1 MAKTG
6 DGESLGTAEGAV
18 MGRAAHALHAE
29 DPVLDDHWAIHL
41 LGEASRAQVTSPDYL
56 ALSIERAGFDASRIL
71 AIGVGALRYAEDEVE
86 RCVAR
91 GVGQYVILGAG
102 FDTFALRRADLVDR
116 LVVFEVDHPDVQ
128 ALKRSRIEAAAETPA
143 SLPRFVP
150 VDFETTTL
158 EAGLSAAGFDP
169 DREAI
174 FSFMNTTP
182 YLTEEAIE
190 ATLSEIARLAA
201 PGSRIVLNYGAEVP
215 LSAEQVEYLETLQS
229 NVRASGE
236 PWRSRFR
243 PEAFEALLERVGF
256 VLIEH
261 ATEADLFERYFA
273 GRRDGFRPGVPG
285 RLVTAEVAPRG

>member
-116 LVVFEVDHPDVQ
+116 LVVFEVDHPDG
-128 ALKRSRIEAAAETPA
+128 
-143 SLPRFVP
+143 F
-150 VDFETTTL
+150 
-158 EAGLSAAGFDP
+158 AGGDERYRYDAAGN
-169 DREAI
+169 RVE
-174 FSFMNTTP
+174 SH
-182 YLTEEAIE
+182 
-190 ATLSEIARLAA
+190 LSSGYSYGYQT
-201 PGSRIVLNYGAEVP
+201 GSG
-215 LSAEQVEYLETLQS
+215 
-229 NVRASGE
+229 
-236 PWRSRFR
+236 
-243 PEAFEALLERVGF
+243 
-256 VLIEH
+256 
-261 ATEADLFERYFA
+261 
-273 GRRDGFRPGVPG
+273 GRTFLRMPQ
-285 RLVTAEVAPRG
+285 T